1 MHAPLA
7 QLLNGAV
14 IVFAAAAMMLLSSVQ
29 VDLWLWGYAV
39 SVGITLLWAGSAPED
54 QGVAGSGRGF
64 LSDMFYPVGLVSTS
78 LEMALVLVFI
88 GFDYCPGL
96 LLLVRNPDTTH
107 IPCAPRWR
115 SCASPSSQ
123 PSSMLLPPSLFGCR
137 RANFTRQQ
145 PFLAEKLSLLN
156 TIRCCGTDACIL
168 RLIAHHRLLHPT
180 LDPRHVLRDTA
191 RPHRRKPLATAECSE
206 TRRS

>member
-1 MHAPLA
+1 MSQVHAPLA

-14 IVFAAAAMMLLSSVQ
+14 IVFAAAAMMLLSSVE

-96 LLLVRNPDTTH
+96 FLLVRNRHDTHSTTFFDASSPASFGFCRAKFTFQH
-107 IPCAPRWR
+107 SGPCGTSFLSSSTLSAAVEQALAYYASSLIIVYSTPRWIR
-115 SCASPSSQ
+115 AMFFATQ
-123 PSSMLLPPSLFGCR
+123 LVLTDVSLSR
-137 RANFTRQQ
+137 
-145 PFLAEKLSLLN
+145 
-156 TIRCCGTDACIL
+156 
-168 RLIAHHRLLHPT
+168 
-180 LDPRHVLRDTA
+180 
-191 RPHRRKPLATAECSE
+191 
-206 TRRS
+206 

>member
-1 MHAPLA
+1 MSQVHAPLA

-14 IVFAAAAMMLLSSVQ
+14 IVFAAAAMMLLSSVE

-96 LLLVRNPDTTH
+96 FLLVRNPDTIH
-107 IPCAPRWR
+107 IP
-115 SCASPSSQ
+115 Q
-123 PSSMLLPPSLFGCR
+123 PSSTLLPPPPFGFCR
-137 RANFTRQQ
+137 VKFTLQQ
-145 PFLAEKLSLLN
+145 PFLVEKLSLLN

-168 RLIAHHRLLHPT
+168 RLVAHHRLLHPT
-180 LDPRHVLRDTA
+180 LDPCYVLRDTA
-191 RPHRRKPLATAECSE
+191 RTHRRKPLATAECSE
-206 TRRS
+206 TRLS

>member
-1 MHAPLA
+1 MSQVHAPLA

-14 IVFAAAAMMLLSSVQ
+14 IVFAAAAMMLLSSVE

-96 LLLVRNPDTTH
+96 FLLVRNQPRHDTHSTTLRLFFPRLFLAFAVPILRFNNH
-107 IPCAPRWR
+107 SLWKSFLSSTLSAAVQALAYYASSLIIVYSTPRWIR
-115 SCASPSSQ
+115 AMFFATQ
-123 PSSMLLPPSLFGCR
+123 LVLTDVSLSR
-137 RANFTRQQ
+137 
-145 PFLAEKLSLLN
+145 
-156 TIRCCGTDACIL
+156 
-168 RLIAHHRLLHPT
+168 
-180 LDPRHVLRDTA
+180 
-191 RPHRRKPLATAECSE
+191 
-206 TRRS
+206 

>member
-1 MHAPLA
+1 MVSQVHAPLA

-14 IVFAAAAMMLLSSVQ
+14 IVFAAAAMMLLSSVE

-96 LLLVRNPDTTH
+96 FLLVRNPDTIH
-107 IPCAPRWR
+107 IP
-115 SCASPSSQ
+115 Q
-123 PSSMLLPPSLFGCR
+123 PSSTLLPPPLFGFCR
-137 RANFTRQQ
+137 AKFTFQHSG
-145 PFLAEKLSLLN
+145 PCGKAFSPPLHYPLLWN
-156 TIRCCGTDACIL
+156 RRSHTT
-168 RLIAHHRLLHPT
+168 HHRSSSSTPPHAGS
-180 LDPRHVLRDTA
+180 VL
-191 RPHRRKPLATAECSE
+191 CSS
-206 TRRS
+206 RRSSSSPT